1 METPQG
7 ASFGNVPTDEVLLD
21 WINHS
26 FGSVVEFRTLLI
38 NTAKAIKG
46 DGSVWLVAEL
56 TIGQNYLN
64 RGSNNAA
71 ISGFTSTPAFHN
83 LAIVVTYNGG
93 TIDDSERSGQIKRM
107 KSMLQGEIEDGAK
120 VEEELEEGEA
130 QQEKSINES
139 DVAGALKLGT
149 VEEAELETSY
159 LNKKLIP
166 ALSIDASPRTYL
178 LDYGVFGKQKYLENC
193 WECIDWDVVLRRL
206 PKRSKQAISV

>member
-1 METPQG
+1 MQL
-7 ASFGNVPTDEVLLD
+7 FL
-21 WINHS
+21 
-26 FGSVVEFRTLLI
+26 
-38 NTAKAIKG
+38 
-46 DGSVWLVAEL
+46 
-56 TIGQNYLN
+56 
-64 RGSNNAA
+64 
-71 ISGFTSTPAFHN
+71 GFTSTPAFHN